1 MLYFGRNYSYIVYIL
16 LIIQFLVTKK
26 ISFSLSTFARYFPVS
41 FWLLSLANQGEFVEA
56 EICMVH
62 EFYLSLGNKKNVV
75 TLWKMEA
82 LYSLI
87 SNYKWHNPSPELMF
101 ANPALKMV

>member
-41 FWLLSLANQGEFVEA
+41 F
-56 EICMVH
+56 
-62 EFYLSLGNKKNVV
+62 
-75 TLWKMEA
+75 
-82 LYSLI
+82 
-87 SNYKWHNPSPELMF
+87 
-101 ANPALKMV
+101 